1 MKTNQMLLA
10 GVVIVALLVFSGY
23 QLPGASGGLLGGG
36 TGTTTCNLATTQTL
50 ANASYDADKPGT
62 KVAGAAATV
71 YLNAGTGAL
80 APGGFTTTPGT
91 TYQVY
96 TTASNF
102 FATLDSVTPGCTPSP
117 TITQAQKEVDTSV
130 SITAYG
136 NDGISSLGAGD
147 GSGNNLTIG
156 ASGSATAHV
165 QLAQSA
171 AYKHLSGKTGKFAVF
186 VNATNVTDWAPSQM
200 SILFDGAVCT
210 AYGSAG
216 LSNSATPSALG
227 GSIVYAAVC
236 NGDFAVNDGSIHNL
250 AVKYNAA
257 TGVNPGAQ
265 NTWVGIVG
273 VDYYANTVSGAIE
286 QGAVKDSGAAIQTIQ
301 TEIIPVD

>member
-1 MKTNQMLLA
+1 MKTNQLLLG
-10 GVVIVALLVFSGY
+10 GVVIVALLIFSGY
-23 QLPGASGGLLGGG
+23 QLPGATGGLLGGG
-36 TGTTTCNLATTQTL
+36 TTTQCNLATTQTL

-62 KVAGAAATV
+62 KVAGAVATV

-117 TITQAQKEVDTSV
+117 TIVQSQKEVDTAISL
-130 SITAYG
+130 TAYD
-136 NDGISSLGAGD
+136 NDALSSLGAGI
-147 GSGNNLTIG
+147 GAGNNLTIG

-186 VNATNVTDWAPSQM
+186 VNATNVTDWSPSQM

-216 LSNSATPSALG
+216 LSNAATPSALG

-236 NGDFAVNDGSIHNL
+236 TGDFAVNDGSIHKV

-257 TGVNPGAQ
+257 TGVNPSAQ
-265 NTWVGIVG
+265 NSWVSVVGI
-273 VDYYANTVSGAIE
+273 DYYANTVSGAIE
-286 QGAVKDSGAAIQTIQ
+286 QGAVKDSGAAIQTTQSVIVP
-301 TEIIPVD
+301 ID